1 MKKVTI
7 PSLLSKK
14 RRGERLT
21 MLTAYD
27 ATFGRLVDEAGVDLI
42 LVGDSLGMVIQG
54 GENTL
59 GVTVDDVIYHC
70 KAVARGA
77 QRSLIVADMPFM
89 SYQINA
95 DETLRNAGRML
106 AEGQAQAVKM
116 EGAQV
121 APTIKRV
128 VEAGIPV
135 MGHLGLTPQSVH
147 ALGGFVVQGK
157 NQHAAQKMIDEARRL
172 EDAGCFSV
180 VLESVPT
187 VLANSITQ
195 ALEIPTIGIGAGVGC
210 DGQVLV
216 IYDLLGLNP
225 DFKPKFVKRYA
236 ELGVSAREAASAF
249 VDEVQRGV
257 FPAEEHGFK
266 SKQLEGLNLL
276 SPISVRDD
284 DTDSEEAEVLSLYGA
299 PV

>member
-7 PSLLSKK
+7 PSLMQKK
-14 RRGERLT
+14 KRGERLS

-27 ATFGRLVDEAGVDLI
+27 ATFGRLVDDAGVDLI

-54 GENTL
+54 QDNTL
-59 GVTVDDVIYHC
+59 AVTVDDVIYHSR
-70 KAVARGA
+70 AVARGA
-77 QRSLIVADMPFM
+77 QRALIVADMPFM
-89 SYQINA
+89 SYQVSV
-95 DETLRNAGRML
+95 EQTLRNAGRML

-121 APTIKRV
+121 APSIKRV

-135 MGHLGLTPQSVH
+135 MGHVGLTPQSVH

-157 NQHAAQKMIDEARRL
+157 NPAAAQRLIDEARRL

-180 VLESVPT
+180 VLESVPAI
-187 VLANSITQ
+187 LAECITASLQ
-195 ALEIPTIGIGAGVGC
+195 IPTIGIGAGAGC

-225 DFKPKFVKRYA
+225 DFKPRFVKRYA
-236 ELGVSAREAASAF
+236 ELGLLARDAAASF

-257 FPAEEHGFK
+257 FPAEEHSFRAK
-266 SKQLEGLNLL
+266 KLEGINL
-276 SPISVRDD
+276 VRDD
-284 DTDSEEAEVLSLYGA
+284 VKDKDSEDAGDAEVLSLYGA

>member
-7 PSLLSKK
+7 PSLLLKKK
-14 RRGERLT
+14 RNERLS

-27 ATFGRLVDEAGVDLI
+27 ATFGRLVDDAGVDLI

-54 GENTL
+54 QDNTL

-70 KAVARGA
+70 RAVARGV
-77 QRSLIVADMPFM
+77 QRALIIADMPFM
-89 SYQINA
+89 SYQVSA
-95 DETLRNAGRML
+95 EQTLRNAGRML
-106 AEGQAQAVKM
+106 AEGQAHAVKM

-121 APTIKRV
+121 APSIKRV

-135 MGHLGLTPQSVH
+135 MGHVGLTPQSVH

-157 NQHAAQKMIDEARRL
+157 NQRSAQRLIDDAKRL
-172 EDAGCFSV
+172 EDAGCFSL
-180 VLESVPT
+180 VLESIPAI
-187 VLANSITQ
+187 LAERVTASLQ
-195 ALEIPTIGIGAGVGC
+195 IPTIGIGAGVGC

-236 ELGVSAREAASAF
+236 EMGMIARDAAATF

-257 FPAEEHGFK
+257 FPSAAQSFH
-266 SKQLEGLNLL
+266 SKKLEGLNLV
-276 SPISVRDD
+276 S
-284 DTDSEEAEVLSLYGA
+284 DSAAAAVVEDNEEAEVFSLYGV